1 MGILASIAAKY
12 GMQILVA
19 LALIGGIVGGYF
31 YIKHTGATEQHAED
45 MRKLEERN
53 KNEHKQSDILLAK
66 ARAEVAAIKAKHD
79 QIYIGVLTSA
89 SQTIKTTQSER
100 DAAVSELLKLRQR
113 ITAAPSNRNTES
125 RKAGISESGAGRTGA
140 IGCEVSLEEIEA
152 RLEISRMAELSLL
165 ASGFIRQVA
174 TAK

>member
-12 GMQILVA
+12 GIQILVA

-53 KNEHKQSDILLAK
+53 KNEQIQSDILLAE
-66 ARAEVAAIKAKHD
+66 ARSEVAAIKAKHD

-100 DAAVSELLKLRQR
+100 DAAISELLKLRQR
-113 ITAAPSNRNTES
+113 ATATTSNIN
-125 RKAGISESGAGRTGA
+125 SESGKAGVSEGGIGGTGDVV
-140 IGCEVSLEEIEA
+140 CEVSTAEIEQ

-165 ASGFIRQVA
+165 ATGYIREVS
-174 TAK
+174 TIK